1 MTTSMLACGKANAF
15 GGLKLSFLQCSRQYS
30 NAPAPAV
37 NGKHASR
44 LESPAT
50 QRELFVN
57 VLEANATRR
66 DAKQY
71 LARFKPPRKSKAAFE
86 VKPPV
91 SNEEQNARLR
101 QDQQRV
107 DRTRVNLGGLYA
119 PARAIADT
127 PQFSQHLDVQA
138 KGQPRQELHVALT
151 CLRYPEKID
160 QPTLD
165 GLARTLSQLVKL
177 DMKIVV
183 VLDSNGHDVSKP
195 EEVRSLRKLH
205 TEQADRLCD
214 AIDRHNPEGGRPVL
228 NALEVSDSDGDVY
241 VALPNLLTEPL
252 KRGMITVVPSL
263 AYTVSGQMVPVA
275 TSDIMIGLT
284 KHLAGLDESSARHS
298 ESTSLDRI
306 ILLDSVGGIPSKD
319 RGDGAHVF
327 INLQQEFQEIS
338 SELSEYAAEAKDNSE
353 SAIQHIVYEQHQK
366 NMDMMRQCLELLPA
380 ASSALIATPREA
392 ASSSRG
398 SSSRPLETGTRR
410 QKNPLIHNLLTN
422 KPLVSSSLPSGRFS
436 SGEGESTAM
445 NAATVLRRGMPVI
458 IVPAAPRAVGWQTPD
473 KGITDLRLDHDSRV
487 DLPRLVNLI
496 EDSFRRKLDVQHY
509 LRRIHGRIAGLIIAG
524 DYEGGAILTWEMPP
538 GTNDPRRLV
547 PYLDKFAVLQS
558 SQGSSGVADIVF
570 QAMVRTCFPKGVC
583 WRSRKDNPVNK
594 WYFERSAGTWQI
606 PDSSWTMFWTSDGVV
621 ENEERWNDYVGVCRE
636 IGPSWADGKVP
647 D

>member
-30 NAPAPAV
+30 NAPGPAV

-44 LESPAT
+44 IESPAT

-71 LARFKPPRKSKAAFE
+71 LSRFKTPRKSKLASE
-86 VKPPV
+86 TNSPD
-91 SNEEQNARLR
+91 SNEEQTARLR
-101 QDQQRV
+101 QDQHRV
-107 DRTRVNLGGLYA
+107 DRTKVNLGALYA

-127 PQFSQHLDVQA
+127 PQFSQHKDVQA
-138 KGQPRQELHVALT
+138 KAQPRQELHVALT
-151 CLRYPEKID
+151 CLRHPENVD
-160 QPTLD
+160 DATLD

-183 VLDSNGHDVSKP
+183 VLDCNGHDISIP
-195 EEVRSLRKLH
+195 DEVRALRKLH
-205 TEQADRLCD
+205 ATQADRLCD
-214 AIDRHNPEGGRPVL
+214 AIDRHNPEGARTVKD
-228 NALEVSDSDGDVY
+228 AVEVSDTGDVNI
-241 VALPNLLTEPL
+241 AMSSLLTEPL
-252 KRGMITVVPSL
+252 KRGMITVVPSV
-263 AYTVSGQMVPVA
+263 AVTASGQTVLVG
-275 TSDIMIGLT
+275 TTDIMLALT
-284 KHLAGLDESSARHS
+284 KHLAGLDKSSAQRE
-298 ESTSLDRI
+298 ESTSLDRV
-306 ILLDSVGGIPSKD
+306 ILLDSAGGIPSKD

-327 INLQQEFQEIS
+327 INLQQEFEDIHE
-338 SELSEYAAEAKDNSE
+338 ELSEYAADAKENSE
-353 SAIQHIVYEQHQK
+353 SPIRHTVYEQHQK
-366 NMDMMRQCLELLPA
+366 NMNMMRQCLELLSP
-380 ASSALIATPREA
+380 ASSALIATPHEA
-392 ASSSRG
+392 ATSSRVSSSEPPG
-398 SSSRPLETGTRR
+398 TGTRR
-410 QKNPLIHNLLTN
+410 QRNPLIHNLLTN

-436 SGEGESTAM
+436 SGEGESTALS
-445 NAATVLRRGMPVI
+445 AATVLRRGMPVT
-458 IVPAAPRAVGWQTPD
+458 IVPAAPRATGWQTPP
-473 KGITDLRLDHDSRV
+473 KGITDLRLDQDDRV
-487 DLPRLVNLI
+487 DLPRLVHLI

-509 LRRIHGRIAGLIIAG
+509 LRRVHGRIAGLILAG
-524 DYEGGAILTWEMPP
+524 EYEGGAILTWEMPP
-538 GTNDPRRLV
+538 GTNDPKRLV

-606 PDSSWTMFWTSDGVV
+606 PDSNWTMFWTGDGVV

-636 IGPSWADGKVP
+636 IGPSWADGKRP

>member
-1 MTTSMLACGKANAF
+1 MLACGKANAF
-15 GGLKLSFLQCSRQYS
+15 GGLKLSFLQCSRKYS
-30 NAPAPAV
+30 NAPATAV
-37 NGKHASR
+37 NGKYSAR
-44 LESPAT
+44 NESPAT

-66 DAKQY
+66 DARQY
-71 LARFKPPRKSKAAFE
+71 LARFKPSRKPKTTSESKPSDAH
-86 VKPPV
+86 
-91 SNEEQNARLR
+91 EEQNARLR
-101 QDQQRV
+101 QDQRRV

-127 PQFSQHLDVQA
+127 PQFSQHKDLQA
-138 KGQPRQELHVALT
+138 KPQPRQELHVALT
-151 CLRYPEKID
+151 CLQYPEKID
-160 QPTLD
+160 DVTLD

-183 VLDSNGHDVSKP
+183 VMDSNGHDVSKP
-195 EEVRSLRKLH
+195 DEVRALRKLH
-205 TEQADRLCD
+205 AEQADRLCD

-228 NALEVSDSDGDVY
+228 NALEVSDTDGEVH
-241 VALPNLLTEPL
+241 VTLPNLLMEPL
-252 KRGMITVVPSL
+252 RRGMITVVPSL
-263 AYTVSGQMVPVA
+263 AYTVSGQIVPVA

-284 KHLAGLDESSARHS
+284 KHLSGHDRTPAQDPS
-298 ESTSLDRI
+298 STSLDRI

-319 RGDGAHVF
+319 RGDGSHVF
-327 INLQQEFQEIS
+327 INLEQEFNDIQK
-338 SELSEYAAEAKDNSE
+338 ELFEYATDAKDNSE
-353 SAIQHIVYEQHQK
+353 APVQHTVYEQHQK
-366 NMDMMRQCLELLPA
+366 NMDMVRQCLELLPA
-380 ASSALIATPREA
+380 ASSALIATPEEA
-392 ASSSRG
+392 ASSSRNTRAK
-398 SSSRPLETGTRR
+398 SAALETGTRR

-436 SGEGESTAM
+436 SGQGESTAM
-445 NAATVLRRGMPVI
+445 TAATVLRRGMPVKI
-458 IVPAAPRAVGWQTPD
+458 IPAAPRATGWQQPLN
-473 KGITDLRLDHDSRV
+473 GVTDLRLDKDDQV
-487 DLPRLVNLI
+487 DMPRLVHLI
-496 EDSFRRKLDVQHY
+496 EDSFRRKLNVQHY
-509 LRRIHGRIAGLIIAG
+509 LRRIQGRVAGLIVAG
-524 DYEGGAILTWEMPP
+524 EYEGGAILTWEMPP
-538 GTNDPRRLV
+538 GTNDPKRLV

-606 PDSSWTMFWTSDGVV
+606 PDSNWTMFWTGDGIV

-636 IGPSWADGKVP
+636 IGPSWADGKRP